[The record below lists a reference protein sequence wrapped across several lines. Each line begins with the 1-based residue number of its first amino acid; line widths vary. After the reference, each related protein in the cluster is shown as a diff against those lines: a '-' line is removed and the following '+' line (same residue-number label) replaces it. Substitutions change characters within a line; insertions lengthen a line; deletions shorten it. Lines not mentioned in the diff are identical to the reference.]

1 MKGLA
6 NPYIPRA
13 ILNELIVDSEKNAP
27 KLLDAID

>member
-1 MKGLA
+1 MKGFT

-13 ILNELIVDSEKNAP
+13 ILNQLIADSEKNAP